1 MSTRC
6 VAFAPRS
13 VKLRG
18 CLSGFVRHSFLTRT
32 CRQPPTAANPA
43 RRVTTAAM
51 SQGGANNRTAGGS
64 SQRSS
69 GGEPCFQRDDATGT
83 FRLTMAVGAGSR
95 AAVRSTNFHSTLSL
109 AVTTACCVHR
119 SLAHVVTAAACS
131 HHPRSSDAC
140 TVSSFAHPATLKTHP
155 YTDATLRPSSIRPV
169 ACDTHAYTNVT
180 PHHLTTG
187 SLRHTCMRQR
197 HTRIT

>member
-1 MSTRC
+1 LSLPSRTIPTASCQPALQVAPAANRTKRAHSLTPSVCMSTRC

-18 CLSGFVRHSFLTRT
+18 CLSAVVRHSLLTRT

-51 SQGGANNRTAGGS
+51 SQGGANNGTAGGS
-64 SQRSS
+64 GHRSS

-109 AVTTACCVHR
+109 AVT
-119 SLAHVVTAAACS
+119 AAAVIARWHMQSLPLRARTTRAHRMHAPSAHS
-131 HHPRSSDAC
+131 HIQP
-140 TVSSFAHPATLKTHP
+140 P
-155 YTDATLRPSSIRPV
+155 
-169 ACDTHAYTNVT
+169 
-180 PHHLTTG
+180 
-187 SLRHTCMRQR
+187 
-197 HTRIT
+197 

>member
-1 MSTRC
+1 MRSFASLVITQPCWSAAYKCTDTTQFGSTSHACMHARTIPTASCQPALQVPPAAKRTKQAHSLTPSVCMSTRC

-18 CLSGFVRHSFLTRT
+18 CLSGVVGHSLLART

-51 SQGGANNRTAGGS
+51 SQGGANNGTAGGS
-64 SQRSS
+64 DQRSS

-95 AAVRSTNFHSTLSL
+95 AAVRSTNSHSTLL
-109 AVTTACCVHR
+109 
-119 SLAHVVTAAACS
+119 
-131 HHPRSSDAC
+131 
-140 TVSSFAHPATLKTHP
+140 
-155 YTDATLRPSSIRPV
+155 
-169 ACDTHAYTNVT
+169 
-180 PHHLTTG
+180 
-187 SLRHTCMRQR
+187 
-197 HTRIT
+197 IT